1 MQPIHSLLTLGYA
14 KLATVKAVM
23 QLVEAFS
30 EVLTIWKDQ
39 SVTMPPKG
47 LHLLALALLCS
58 SQLFKPV
65 TVFLIHIEHLLL
77 EVLSKASAVQQQ
89 CQGSEANLG

>member
-14 KLATVKAVM
+14 KLGSVKAVM

-39 SVTMPPKG
+39 SVTMTTKV
-47 LHLLALALLCS
+47 LHLLVIA
-58 SQLFKPV
+58 F
-65 TVFLIHIEHLLL
+65 
-77 EVLSKASAVQQQ
+77 VL
-89 CQGSEANLG
+89 